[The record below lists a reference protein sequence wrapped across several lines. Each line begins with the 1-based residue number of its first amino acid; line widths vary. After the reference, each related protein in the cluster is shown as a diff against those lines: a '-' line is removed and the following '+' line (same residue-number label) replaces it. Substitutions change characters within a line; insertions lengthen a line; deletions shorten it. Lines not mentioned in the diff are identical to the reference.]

1 MGALGELHRATWPET
16 RETNLRLP
24 GTRAGITKLQ
34 DSDQR
39 FRPAHCTDEKTEP
52 REEAGNRR
60 GVRQSLKLL
69 LYPWPAFQTR
79 AGRASREGRGLQFS
93 RSCTRSSDAYLAAL
107 LLHFPRRADVTSLQQ
122 MIVDEGKQLPPLP
135 GLGHARDPASL
146 FTCTPPRPPP
156 ASSLAP

>member
-1 MGALGELHRATWPET
+1 MPKE
-16 RETNLRLP
+16 NC
-24 GTRAGITKLQ
+24 I
-34 DSDQR
+34 
-39 FRPAHCTDEKTEP
+39 EP
-52 REEAGNRR
+52 RGLRR
-60 GVRQSLKLL
+60 GKQTCGYREPGRELQSCKTRIRGSGPPTAPMRKLSPGGGWKSQGVRQSLKLL

-79 AGRASREGRGLQFS
+79 AGRASREGRGLLFS
-93 RSCTRSSDAYLAAL
+93 RSCTRPSDAYLAAL

-122 MIVDEGKQLPPLP
+122 MMVDEGKQLPPLP